1 MEDILNPGKSIE
13 IVYYDQK
20 YVTASTK
27 LQVLT
32 TAN

>member
-1 MEDILNPGKSIE
+1 MEDILNSGKSIE
-13 IVYYDQK
+13 IMYYDQK

-27 LQVLT
+27 SQVLT